1 MLSLLHKTQAKL
13 VLHLKKKKKLLKM
26 KKSKNSGI
34 ERMARTLPGKCR
46 AKGRGKKAAINNN
59 R

>member
-1 MLSLLHKTQAKL
+1 
-13 VLHLKKKKKLLKM
+13 M

>member
-1 MLSLLHKTQAKL
+1 
-13 VLHLKKKKKLLKM
+13 M
-26 KKSKNSGI
+26 KKSKNAEV

-46 AKGRGKKAAINNN
+46 SKGRGKRAAINNN